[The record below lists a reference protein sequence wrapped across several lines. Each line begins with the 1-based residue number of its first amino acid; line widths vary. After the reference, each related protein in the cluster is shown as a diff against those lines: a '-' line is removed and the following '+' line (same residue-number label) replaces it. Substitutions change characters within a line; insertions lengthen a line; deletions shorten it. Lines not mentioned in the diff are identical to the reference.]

1 MADEAC
7 DVLVA
12 GTGLFAEK
20 IVFALAMTA
29 TQPIT
34 VAVGG
39 RNRERLD
46 WLSLSGNA
54 RAALFGRPVR
64 VFALP
69 VRWDAAS
76 TIAETLAV
84 CRPTVVAQTA
94 TVQSPRD
101 LDPASS
107 PWRQLVAR
115 AGGFGVTQVLQ
126 ALLLSRMARA
136 LKMAGV
142 EAALLNACY
151 PDAVNAMLAAR
162 GETVLCGLG
171 NVAAAAAMIAATLG
185 RTEPGAVKIL
195 AHHQSPSIWRRPPAE
210 RHGTAPR
217 VWVDGQELDRVFE
230 RLETLRSPSDSRQS
244 IAGTSAAPLIAALI
258 GHGDTVGHAAGPLGL
273 PGGYPVAVRGRS
285 LVLNLPAGLGREEAI
300 AYNQGFAEHDPARLL
315 DDGRVV
321 YTDEARRV
329 LAEAS
334 PEVAKGFHMS
344 NLDAAAV
351 EMLALRERLG
361 G

>member
-1 MADEAC
+1 MADETC

-29 TQPIT
+29 ARPIT

-39 RNRERLD
+39 RNRERMD
-46 WLSLSGNA
+46 WLCLSGNS

-64 VFALP
+64 VISLT
-69 VRWDAAS
+69 VRWDSAA
-76 TIAETLAV
+76 TIAETLAI
-84 CRPTVVAQTA
+84 CRPAVVAQTA
-94 TVQSPRD
+94 TVQSPRN
-101 LDPASS
+101 LDRPSS
-107 PWRQLVAR
+107 PWRRLISR
-115 AGGFGVTQVLQ
+115 AGGFGATVALQ

-136 LKMAGV
+136 LEMAGV

-171 NVAAAAAMIAATLG
+171 NVAAAAAMIAAALG
-185 RTEPGAVKIL
+185 RTEPGAVMVL

-217 VWVDGQELDRVFE
+217 VWVDGRELDRVFE
-230 RLETLRSPSDSRQS
+230 RLETLRSPRDSRQS
-244 IAGTSAAPLIAALI
+244 IAGTSAAPLIAALL

-273 PGGYPVAVRGRS
+273 PGGYPVAVRDRE
-285 LVLNLPAGLGREEAI
+285 LTLDLPADLGREEAV
-300 AYNQGFAEHDPARLL
+300 AYNRGFAEHDPARLL

-321 YTDEARRV
+321 YADEARRV

-334 PEVAKGFHMS
+334 PELARGFHMTD
-344 NLDAAAV
+344 LDAAAA
-351 EMLALRERLG
+351 EMLALRDRLG